1 MNVIDMKCAPSKKFA
16 DGSCF
21 SLESLRKIASAYNK
35 KNPNKS
41 THINT
46 NMSKN
51 KLVEAITNVFK
62 NKCNDQACW
71 LRDEIVLEIN
81 DNEIHENT
89 FRPEG
94 PDGKYAWLST
104 LDINNVIT
112 QYHEI
117 HKDFLFLGAVPYD
130 FEELPVLELHHDN
143 LFNTYYNDGKHRI
156 GMVINLDTHNMSGS
170 HWVALY
176 ANLHNN
182 QVYFF
187 DSVGKK
193 PGKRIRKFVNKIVKY
208 LYNKDNPNQKLNIN
222 SILNRIKNNKNS
234 KIQQLNNID
243 IKYNYIQHQFDN
255 SECGV
260 YSINFILRLIDG
272 ESFEN
277 IITNITRDE
286 AMNTNR
292 LVYFR

>member
-1 MNVIDMKCAPSKKFA
+1 MKLGYAC
-16 DGSCF
+16 
-21 SLESLRKIASAYNK
+21 
-35 KNPNKS
+35 
-41 THINT
+41 IN
-46 NMSKN
+46 
-51 KLVEAITNVFK
+51 
-62 NKCNDQACW
+62 
-71 LRDEIVLEIN
+71 
-81 DNEIHENT
+81 
-89 FRPEG
+89 
-94 PDGKYAWLST
+94 ST
-104 LDINNVIT
+104 LQAAGGIT
-112 QYHEI
+112 TNRGMRQKTFNEKGLDYVSELALQNCRDLVTI
-117 HKDFLFLGAVPYD
+117 IKWNEEMGIKLFRMSSDLFPWATFYD

-208 LYNKDNPNQKLNIN
+208 LYSKNNPNQKLNIN
-222 SILNRIKNNKNS
+222 NILNRIKNNKNS